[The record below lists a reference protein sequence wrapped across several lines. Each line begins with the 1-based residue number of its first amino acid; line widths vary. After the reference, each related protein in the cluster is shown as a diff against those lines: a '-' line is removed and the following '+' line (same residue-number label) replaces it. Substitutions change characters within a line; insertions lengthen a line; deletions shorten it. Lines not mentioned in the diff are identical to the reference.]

1 MNGKSIALSTIAPLM
16 LCDNYVT
23 DGTLRNNTKEMA

>member
-1 MNGKSIALSTIAPLM
+1 MNGKSIALSTIVPLA

-23 DGTLRNNTKEMA
+23 DGMLLSNAKEMA